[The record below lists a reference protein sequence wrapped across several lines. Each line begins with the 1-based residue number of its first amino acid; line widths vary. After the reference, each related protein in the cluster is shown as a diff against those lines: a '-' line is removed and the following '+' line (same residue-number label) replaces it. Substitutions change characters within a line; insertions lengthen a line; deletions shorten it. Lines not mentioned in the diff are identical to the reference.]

1 MVNAAGIERTFV
13 GPHGHGYSLAD
24 IDVKLRNAPPWVL
37 AKVRQAR
44 AAAAIG
50 ADADIDTTPTMP
62 TAMPAAAKSQR
73 WSGWVAGIACCGV
86 SNPAPLR
93 KGDAA
98 RPETFTDDC
107 LRKLFRQGNAGS
119 RPTQLRWG
127 HDGPPLVT
135 SENRNLLFKL
145 APHFF
150 GLEFEARLPDTAQ
163 CRSILDAIG
172 DELVGVSIGF
182 EFVDGHLV
190 ERDGQTVR
198 VVTDANL
205 DHVAL
210 IASSQGKPFYPAAWA
225 AASRGH
231 RDFCPARLSEAA
243 RLAAWPVIKQQAG
256 CRS

>member
-1 MVNAAGIERTFV
+1 MVNAADIERSFV
-13 GPHGHGYSLAD
+13 GPHGHGCTQAD
-24 IDVKLRNAPPWVL
+24 IDAKLRNAPPWVL

-44 AAAAIG
+44 AAATVDV
-50 ADADIDTTPTMP
+50 DAGIDTTPTMP
-62 TAMPAAAKSQR
+62 TAMPAAAASQR
-73 WSGWVAGIACCGV
+73 WAGWVAGIACCGV

-98 RPETFTDDC
+98 RPEQFTDDC

-119 RPTQLRWG
+119 RATQLRWG
-127 HDGPPLVT
+127 HDGPVLTT
-135 SENRNLLFKL
+135 SQHRNLLFKL
-145 APHFF
+145 ERHFF
-150 GLEFEARLPDTAQ
+150 GLTFEARLPDTAQ

-182 EFVDGHLV
+182 EFKDGYLT

-205 DHVAL
+205 HHVAL